1 MGEFLE
7 LFKKKNNLITL
18 LILGILILAVPI
30 GINLIKNQQIF
41 KSRAGAD
48 PIVFT
53 GTNVVSKNG
62 QWMVIDSKKP
72 ISLELTSP
80 LGPPLSSGPTASP
93 SPAVTT
99 CSNVALSLDP
109 PSGSL
114 KLGQNNEIGVKL
126 VPTGCDIT
134 AVEFGLN
141 YVSTILN
148 VVSIS
153 PGSNAFGVVEA
164 GDSSEGG
171 RHYIFT
177 RTPGSTLPQEVIIGK
192 IIFKPTASAAASKG
206 VFVNIVGVAGSDGLP
221 YITVSGQGN
230 LPATQKTVTSGAYNI
245 L

>member
-41 KSRAGAD
+41 KSRAAAD

-53 GTNVVSKNG
+53 GNAVSRNG
-62 QWMVIDSKKP
+62 QWFVVDRAKP

-80 LGPPLSSGPTASP
+80 LGGPPPSSGPTASP
-93 SPAVTT
+93 IATT
-99 CSNVALSLDP
+99 CGRVALSLDP

-114 KLGQNNEIGVKL
+114 KLNQNNEIGVKL
-126 VPTGCDIT
+126 LPNGCDVT
-134 AVEFGLN
+134 AVELGLN
-141 YVSTILN
+141 YVSITLS
-148 VVSIS
+148 VTGIS
-153 PGSNAFGVVEA
+153 PGSGAFGVVEA

-192 IIFKPTASAAASKG
+192 IIFKPTASATASKG